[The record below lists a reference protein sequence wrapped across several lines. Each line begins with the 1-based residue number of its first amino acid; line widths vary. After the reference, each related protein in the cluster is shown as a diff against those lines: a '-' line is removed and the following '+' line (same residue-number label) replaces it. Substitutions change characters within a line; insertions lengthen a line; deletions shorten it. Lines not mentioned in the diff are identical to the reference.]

1 MRTQK
6 LLDLFKTFTIVIPP
20 LTQISYLLVPL
31 VTRLLQILLHKPI
44 TLPSSSTN
52 LFPKNHRHGISRAI
66 SIRTSSVVERTVN
79 SRKRLSIGSRS
90 AVTAAIK
97 SIEIVVGNR
106 DGTCGPI
113 VPVSQA
119 SVATRCSKILKA
131 FPPWETEEETTEQP
145 RLVSGISSRD
155 SSP

>member
-52 LFPKNHRHGISRAI
+52 LFPKNHRHRYISSNFDSHLERRRANGQLEKTFI
-66 SIRTSSVVERTVN
+66 DRIEERGN
-79 SRKRLSIGSRS
+79 SRDKIDRDRS
-90 AVTAAIK
+90 WKPGWNVWADCARFT
-97 SIEIVVGNR
+97 GF
-106 DGTCGPI
+106 
-113 VPVSQA
+113 
-119 SVATRCSKILKA
+119 RCHQM
-131 FPPWETEEETTEQP
+131 FQ
-145 RLVSGISSRD
+145 D
-155 SSP
+155 S